1 MASSNKAQDPAAAA
15 LLAIEEALN
24 LRAAGQGAGP
34 AEANPIGAT
43 SADNKA
49 ADKAKERVFGE
60 REAATLRPGPSRP
73 PRDAAGTLE
82 PSPAAIDED
91 RLFGPAHANAA
102 APGAEIQPPERSGGA
117 APSMQPANDDRQ
129 SAGEILRAFQSRSN
143 RVPAVF
149 VAA

>member
-34 AEANPIGAT
+34 AETNPIGAT
-43 SADNKA
+43 S

-60 REAATLRPGPSRP
+60 REAATPRPSPSRP

-82 PSPAAIDED
+82 PRPAAIDED
-91 RLFGPAHANAA
+91 RLFGPARANSAA
-102 APGAEIQPPERSGGA
+102 SGAETQATERSGGEKHRNRGDWHA
-117 APSMQPANDDRQ
+117 KALKNYEEEQDYVAVARHKSQRRAN
-129 SAGEILRAFQSRSN
+129 G
-143 RVPAVF
+143 VWG
-149 VAA
+149 